1 MSDLIAELHALAQR
15 MAAAGETDEP
25 VTVSLAAEEIERLRG
40 EVEKLTR
47 RNGLIIEEAEREGQ
61 HNRQLRIER
70 FRQFGNEDCW
80 IYGGDDHDNLETL
93 VCPVVMSPQHL
104 IEILQERDQLK
115 AEVEQLQAQLNAAK
129 RGMDSAKAA
138 GALMIEKG
146 QQLAAEN
153 SPEAIESEREA
164 NAVLTAENEQL
175 QAEVERLHNREAA
188 MCDLH
193 YAEGAKRGFEWG
205 QHDDNDALSSCVEGR
220 VPEAVKEL
228 KELRHEVE
236 MRKLQVTGAAK
247 VIQEEKNDNSKLR
260 EERDQLIAYQSEL
273 VRELT
278 SCQSVL
284 HMLAHAGEVTPAYA
298 DDAKAVLKRKSE
310 HSLAQHDAQVI
321 KQFVRDYTDW
331 QGIDWM
337 LTDFM
342 HKRVDE
348 LSQKAKE
355 VQS

>member
-1 MSDLIAELHALAQR
+1 MADLIAELHALAQR

-25 VTVSLAAEEIERLRG
+25 VIVSLAAEEIERLRG

-104 IEILQERDQLK
+104 IEILQERDQL
-115 AEVEQLQAQLNAAK
+115 
-129 RGMDSAKAA
+129 
-138 GALMIEKG
+138 
-146 QQLAAEN
+146 
-153 SPEAIESEREA
+153 
-164 NAVLTAENEQL
+164 
-175 QAEVERLHNREAA
+175 
-188 MCDLH
+188 
-193 YAEGAKRGFEWG
+193 
-205 QHDDNDALSSCVEGR
+205 
-220 VPEAVKEL
+220 
-228 KELRHEVE
+228 
-236 MRKLQVTGAAK
+236 
-247 VIQEEKNDNSKLR
+247 
-260 EERDQLIAYQSEL
+260 IAYQAEL

>member
-115 AEVEQLQAQLNAAK
+115 AEVPPNECGSNRYGLDCSYFRGVINRELNRPLVDFKPDELA
-129 RGMDSAKAA
+129 RV
-138 GALMIEKG
+138 LMRM
-146 QQLAAEN
+146 AVTAD
-153 SPEAIESEREA
+153 A
-164 NAVLTAENEQL
+164 AVLSEPEFL
-175 QAEVERLHNREAA
+175 R
-188 MCDLH
+188 
-193 YAEGAKRGFEWG
+193 
-205 QHDDNDALSSCVEGR
+205 R
-220 VPEAVKEL
+220 V
-228 KELRHEVE
+228 
-236 MRKLQVTGAAK
+236 
-247 VIQEEKNDNSKLR
+247 D
-260 EERDQLIAYQSEL
+260 
-273 VRELT
+273 
-278 SCQSVL
+278 
-284 HMLAHAGEVTPAYA
+284 
-298 DDAKAVLKRKSE
+298 
-310 HSLAQHDAQVI
+310 LAQHDAQVI

-348 LSQKAKE
+348 LNQKAKE

>member
-129 RGMDSAKAA
+129 RGMDSAAAA
-138 GALMIEKG
+138 GRLMLEKG
-146 QQLAAEN
+146 QKLAAEN

-164 NAVLTAENEQL
+164 NAVLTAENQQL
-175 QAEVERLHNREAA
+175 QTEVERLRAA
-188 MCDLH
+188 VQ
-193 YAEGAKRGFEWG
+193 AER
-205 QHDDNDALSSCVEGR
+205 S
-220 VPEAVKEL
+220 VKETIVAQRNRAYEVNDTHL
-228 KELRHEVE
+228 KRISLLE
-236 MRKLQVTGAAK
+236 Q
-247 VIQEEKNDNSKLR
+247 
-260 EERDQLIAYQSEL
+260 ERDQFKRLALQLRDAIDENDDLIPITIYAEHF
-273 VRELT
+273 REPMIQLT
-278 SCQSVL
+278 DKL
-284 HMLAHAGEVTPAYA
+284 RLAGEGGTN
-298 DDAKAVLKRKSE
+298 E
-310 HSLAQHDAQVI
+310 
-321 KQFVRDYTDW
+321 
-331 QGIDWM
+331 
-337 LTDFM
+337 
-342 HKRVDE
+342 
-348 LSQKAKE
+348 
-355 VQS
+355 